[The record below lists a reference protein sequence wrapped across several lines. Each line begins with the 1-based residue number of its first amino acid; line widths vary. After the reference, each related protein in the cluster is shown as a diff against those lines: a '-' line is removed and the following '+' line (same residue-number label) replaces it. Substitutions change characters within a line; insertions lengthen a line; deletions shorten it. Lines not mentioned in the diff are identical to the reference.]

1 MLKKLKES
9 IIKSANTFGN
19 ILPILIGVLLLV
31 SFVIVVTPS
40 NFFLNIFTNNP
51 FIDPFLGAISGSI
64 LIGNPILS
72 YILGGEFIKRGISKV
87 AVISFMISWVTV
99 GIAQLPMESLV
110 LGKKFAII
118 RNAVSFLLSIIISI
132 LIYLTL
138 GLF

>member
-1 MLKKLKES
+1 MLKKFKQS
-9 IIKSANTFGN
+9 IIKSATTFGN

-31 SFVIVVTPS
+31 SFVIIVTPS

-51 FIDPFLGAISGSI
+51 FVDPFLGAISGSI

-72 YILGGEFIKRGISKV
+72 YILGGEFIERGISEV

>member
-1 MLKKLKES
+1 MFKRLKQS
-9 IIKSANTFGN
+9 IIKSATTFGN

-31 SFVIVVTPS
+31 SFVIIVTPS

-51 FIDPFLGAISGSI
+51 FVDPFLGAISGSI

-72 YILGGEFIKRGISKV
+72 YILGGEFIERGISEV

>member
-1 MLKKLKES
+1 
-9 IIKSANTFGN
+9 
-19 ILPILIGVLLLV
+19 
-31 SFVIVVTPS
+31 
-40 NFFLNIFTNNP
+40 
-51 FIDPFLGAISGSI
+51 
-64 LIGNPILS
+64 
-72 YILGGEFIKRGISKV
+72 
-87 AVISFMISWVTV
+87 MISWVTV

>member
-1 MLKKLKES
+1 MFKKLKES

>member
-1 MLKKLKES
+1 MLKKFKQS
-9 IIKSANTFGN
+9 IIKSATTFGN

-31 SFVIVVTPS
+31 SFVIIVTPS

-72 YILGGEFIKRGISKV
+72 YILGGEFIERGISEV

>member
-1 MLKKLKES
+1 MFKKFKQS

-31 SFVIVVTPS
+31 SFVIVITPS

-64 LIGNPILS
+64 LAGNPILS
-72 YILGGEFIKRGISKV
+72 YILGGEFMKKGISKI

-118 RNAVSFLLSIIISI
+118 RNGVSFLLAIIISI

>member
-1 MLKKLKES
+1 MLKKFKQS
-9 IIKSANTFGN
+9 IIKSATTFGN

-31 SFVIVVTPS
+31 SFVIIVTPS

-51 FIDPFLGAISGSI
+51 FVDPFLGAISGSI

-72 YILGGEFIKRGISKV
+72 YILGGEFIKKGISKI
-87 AVISFMISWVTV
+87 AVISFMVSWVTV